1 MAFEGRI
8 LRKASEAAVFEGRI
22 WRKVSEAAVFEGRIW
37 KKVSEAAAWGPFKF
51 APEEIGRCGEPVA
64 GFSQRRPKIN
74 RKVRRSER
82 RANAMTPSNK

>member
-1 MAFEGRI
+1 MFVTALHLTLEKGARGDPV
-8 LRKASEAAVFEGRI
+8 AFEGRI
-22 WRKVSEAAVFEGRIW
+22 WRKAREAV
-37 KKVSEAAAWGPFKF
+37 AWGPFTF
-51 APEEIGRCGEPVA
+51 APEEIGKCGGPVA